1 MFYYHRFWIG
11 GTLMLALCGCRWELP
26 ESNHVVQGS
35 ESFTLTRAMSAEDGV
50 PTQQENPSSCL
61 SLPEDWGV
69 AVQASMDN
77 AAGNAPALV
86 VTERADLATA
96 LETELSRPGYVWRC
110 HSAFDQPQDL
120 DLTTVG
126 EIAYRITPA
135 PFESPVSLLSTLG
148 SDTRTVRSMM
158 ALHHIY
164 ADELPELHEPRRVAL
179 SGDALSTKGNP
190 SGPAHKAYHFP
201 IEFAGTLLAQ
211 PKVIGIGLVTLSP
224 DGESAIA
231 NRVPFPNTAVELGRP
246 AVTQDRIA
254 MAIQHLDGTLSILSS
269 EDAKTWAETPTGIS
283 ASFGFSD
290 LYFDETSQLWVLI
303 SREVTSGDGVAY
315 WLSNE
320 ASMRFQPV
328 GAPMLASGLSSF
340 EQSIKGNGDAAVLVL
355 GRDKNG
361 LPMLSRLS
369 KDGWHDQL
377 LSDTPLDSY
386 SDLALLGDDLFIH
399 GEKAFGA
406 HDLFRYSLSG
416 RAPIE
421 KIAEIHPDNIDS
433 FFVHNDRLFL
443 GTPES
448 LNVSDDHGDTWT
460 SLLALEDLTPFAA
473 PDAPWLPSQIETHYI
488 FKDAL
493 LATVRLL
500 AKDPSA
506 LYAPLY
512 LEVVLDLHSGAT
524 QILGGSTSG
533 DIDSIS
539 PRQSWYFL
547 GGVDHHAYR
556 YGETL
561 GHQLSVERIP
571 LAGTMDEGPTPG
583 DGDDTDN
590 GNDGLRL
597 GGGSVPLLLIGGLL
611 LAGRY
616 RRR

>member
-1 MFYYHRFWIG
+1 M
-11 GTLMLALCGCRWELP
+11 
-26 ESNHVVQGS
+26 
-35 ESFTLTRAMSAEDGV
+35 
-50 PTQQENPSSCL
+50 
-61 SLPEDWGV
+61 
-69 AVQASMDN
+69 
-77 AAGNAPALV
+77 
-86 VTERADLATA
+86 
-96 LETELSRPGYVWRC
+96 
-110 HSAFDQPQDL
+110 
-120 DLTTVG
+120 
-126 EIAYRITPA
+126 
-135 PFESPVSLLSTLG
+135 
-148 SDTRTVRSMM
+148 
-158 ALHHIY
+158 
-164 ADELPELHEPRRVAL
+164 
-179 SGDALSTKGNP
+179 
-190 SGPAHKAYHFP
+190 
-201 IEFAGTLLAQ
+201 
-211 PKVIGIGLVTLSP
+211 GLVTLSP
-224 DGESAIA
+224 DGEGAIA
-231 NRVPFPNTAVELGRP
+231 NHVPFPNTAGQLGRP

-254 MAIQHLDGTLSILSS
+254 IAIQHLDGTLSILSS

-290 LYFDETSQLWVLI
+290 LYFGEASQLLVLI

-328 GAPMLASGLSSF
+328 GAPVLASGLSSF
-340 EQSIKGNGDAAVLVL
+340 EQSIKGNGDAVVLVL
-355 GRDKNG
+355 GRDKND
-361 LPMLSRLS
+361 LPMLPRLS

-377 LSDTPLDSY
+377 LSDTPFDSY
-386 SDLALLGDDLFIH
+386 SDLALLGDDFFIH
-399 GEKAFGA
+399 GVDAFGA
-406 HDLFRYSLSG
+406 HNLLRYSLSRG
-416 RAPIE
+416 APIE

-493 LATVRLL
+493 LATVRLR
-500 AKDPSA
+500 ARNSS
-506 LYAPLY
+506 LYAPLS
-512 LEVVLDLHSGAT
+512 LDVVLDLHSGAT

-533 DIDSIS
+533 GTDGSN
-539 PRQSWYFL
+539 PRQGWCFL

-571 LAGTMDEGPTPG
+571 LAGTMDEGPAPG
-583 DGDDTDN
+583 DGGDTDN
-590 GNDGLRL
+590 GNGGLRL